1 MYIDAEK
8 STQIDATPRTVTGRQ
23 QNGPEWE
30 YVLQKEG
37 LPEGEVKDERRKES
51 ELSLVAKEND
61 TA

>member
-1 MYIDAEK
+1 M
-8 STQIDATPRTVTGRQ
+8 DATPRTVTGRE
-23 QNGPEWE
+23 QNGPDWE

-37 LPEGEVKDERRKES
+37 VPEGEVKDERRTES